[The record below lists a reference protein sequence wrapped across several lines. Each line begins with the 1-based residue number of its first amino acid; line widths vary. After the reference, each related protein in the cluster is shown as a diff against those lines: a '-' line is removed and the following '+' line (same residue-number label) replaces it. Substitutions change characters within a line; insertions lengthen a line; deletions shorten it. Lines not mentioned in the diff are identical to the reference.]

1 MATMSLQ
8 AAYDQARSYLE
19 ANKVEQAIGVAQHI
33 LEHFPESLEAHRILG
48 EAYLA
53 GRQFEQAEA
62 AFARVL
68 RADPED
74 IPAHVGLGITYER
87 QGKLD
92 NAVAEFE
99 QALEVRPDMPELRSQ
114 LLRLYTDIW
123 GSEGATLRLSRP
135 GLARLYAKGHMLP
148 QAIQEYRGVI
158 EEMPERFDARV
169 GLAEALWRNQQ
180 EEQAAEV
187 CSEIL
192 ALRPEVLK
200 ANLLLGYIKLASGDP
215 EGEVFWHQAQQL
227 DPYQQT
233 ARSLFETLPE
243 LPAPDV
249 QIPAWDE
256 AAWAERRAREEA
268 ERRAREEAER
278 RAAQAAVAAAAV
290 AAPEQEAERLVPA
303 WGAAEASAAGH
314 AAFDDDDLLASL
326 LAMEPPVPTERGVD
340 LDTSSGIVPF
350 SLEDLDSAAPQRSA
364 ASEEPELEPFSLADL
379 GLSEEEIAQLRAEPE
394 PLSSPPAVALP
405 ATLAEE
411 PVEDLETPTQP
422 PVASE
427 TAGPELEPFS
437 LEELGLSPEE
447 IARLEAASS
456 EAAATPAEPELAPFS
471 LEELGLSP
479 EEIARLE
486 AASSEAAATPA
497 EPELEPFSL
506 EELGLSPEE
515 IARLE
520 AASSEA
526 AATPAEPGSAPF
538 SSREAGF
545 VSGEIGRSSGATE
558 AQAPEELELADVT
571 PFSLDEFDLNAPS
584 FEAAAD
590 ELPPS
595 LRAFSIDEPSAATPP
610 APAEEVEPEGAY
622 SWQQPSAKA
631 QPGFASQQ
639 EEEAPGQGSIFD
651 RLKARASALP
661 PQEPEPLRPIADEE
675 LEQSD
680 YFSHD
685 DVSLREED
693 ADAQNRFAGGFRL
706 PREEAAIA
714 GIAAAAAAAGR
725 AGEQAPAEP
734 AAEQAPAEPE
744 LTPFS
749 LEELGLSPEEIA
761 QLEAAQTAQAA
772 PAPEPELTP
781 FSLEEL
787 GLSPEEIAQL
797 EAAQTAQ
804 AAAPAPEPELT
815 PFSLEELGLSPEE
828 IAQLEAASRGELP
841 APATG
846 ETIVPGW
853 SKGEEPELT
862 PFGSDEQ
869 GGNATVSGVG
879 LDLSDVRPFSPDDFG
894 APVKPS
900 APEEVLPEDVEPFS
914 LDDLDLGD
922 MGSFGGQTSGQELG
936 LSIEELE
943 ELDLGQFETILPEQ
957 RGGSTATSE
966 QGDPALER
974 LMRLGQR
981 QGYVDLTDIIAVVSD
996 PEAEADR
1003 IEAIGWALHRTGIQI
1018 RDGDEIIDMEEG
1030 EAEAIAASSDGAE
1043 AELTPFSLEELGLS
1057 PEEIAA
1063 LGLAE
1068 ATPAEPVAQPAEPEL
1083 TPFSLE
1089 ELGLSPEEI
1098 AQLEAAQAAEAAAT
1112 PASEPELTPFS
1123 LEELGLSPEEIAQLE
1138 AAQAAEAAATPAPEP
1153 ELTPFSLE
1161 ELGLS
1166 PEEIAQLEA
1175 ASSEAAATPAP
1186 EPELTPFSLEEL
1198 GLSPQEIAQLE
1209 AARAATEAPATD
1221 EGEDLF
1227 DFDLA
1232 GAPPVEKV
1240 TKRVAPRVEEPPPP
1254 VDAADAAFQP
1264 EPLDSLDD
1272 IWETPLPPAP
1282 APAAREEPPAEAPP
1296 RRERPAEPPVGAVP
1310 PPRSGTAPAPRREGE
1325 RLITRGRDE
1334 ERFARREAARVREP
1348 GARRGSVTV
1357 TMRLGDLVPTGD
1369 ATLDEYLRQLE
1380 GDPENSGLAL
1390 AIGRL
1395 CAQTGRADV
1404 MTMAYKGLIRTGQDL
1419 DLLTE
1424 ELEGLIDVISD
1435 GDVQRQLF
1443 RLLGDAYA
1451 KQGRSRDAVAAYGQ
1465 AFSR

>member
-180 EEQAAEV
+180 EQQAAEV

-215 EGEVFWHQAQQL
+215 EGEVFWRQAQQL

-350 SLEDLDSAAPQRSA
+350 SLEDLDSAAPQGSA

-447 IARLEAASS
+447 IARLEAAAS
-456 EAAATPAEPELAPFS
+456 EAAATPAEPE
-471 LEELGLSP
+471 
-479 EEIARLE
+479 
-486 AASSEAAATPA
+486 
-497 EPELEPFSL
+497 
-506 EELGLSPEE
+506 
-515 IARLE
+515 
-520 AASSEA
+520 
-526 AATPAEPGSAPF
+526 SAPF

-761 QLEAAQTAQAA
+761 QLEAAQ
-772 PAPEPELTP
+772 
-781 FSLEEL
+781 
-787 GLSPEEIAQL
+787 
-797 EAAQTAQ
+797 
-804 AAAPAPEPELT
+804 
-815 PFSLEELGLSPEE
+815 
-828 IAQLEAASRGELP
+828 
-841 APATG
+841 
-846 ETIVPGW
+846 
-853 SKGEEPELT
+853 
-862 PFGSDEQ
+862 
-869 GGNATVSGVG
+869 
-879 LDLSDVRPFSPDDFG
+879 
-894 APVKPS
+894 
-900 APEEVLPEDVEPFS
+900 
-914 LDDLDLGD
+914 
-922 MGSFGGQTSGQELG
+922 
-936 LSIEELE
+936 
-943 ELDLGQFETILPEQ
+943 
-957 RGGSTATSE
+957 
-966 QGDPALER
+966 
-974 LMRLGQR
+974 
-981 QGYVDLTDIIAVVSD
+981 
-996 PEAEADR
+996 
-1003 IEAIGWALHRTGIQI
+1003 
-1018 RDGDEIIDMEEG
+1018 
-1030 EAEAIAASSDGAE
+1030 
-1043 AELTPFSLEELGLS
+1043 
-1057 PEEIAA
+1057 
-1063 LGLAE
+1063 
-1068 ATPAEPVAQPAEPEL
+1068 
-1083 TPFSLE
+1083 
-1089 ELGLSPEEI
+1089 
-1098 AQLEAAQAAEAAAT
+1098 
-1112 PASEPELTPFS
+1112 
-1123 LEELGLSPEEIAQLE
+1123 
-1138 AAQAAEAAATPAPEP
+1138 AAEAAATPAPEP

-1175 ASSEAAATPAP
+1175 A
-1186 EPELTPFSLEEL
+1186 
-1198 GLSPQEIAQLE
+1198 Q
-1209 AARAATEAPATD
+1209 AATEAPATD

-1232 GAPPVEKV
+1232 GAPPVEKM

-1272 IWETPLPPAP
+1272 IWETPLSQAP
-1282 APAAREEPPAEAPP
+1282 APAVREEPPAEAPP

-1348 GARRGSVTV
+1348 GARRGSATL
-1357 TMRLGDLVPTGD
+1357 TMRLSDLVPTGD